1 MPSSPIHG
9 RRRSNRIVTKKRAS
23 LVITLS
29 GVQMFPCLIVDRSKE
44 GFRLRGN
51 FNRWAK
57 ESWCFDPNSLSAC
70 CAWLLLSAGSPIGGR
85 IRNAPKTRCG
95 PCEFHRTL
103 SRARRLLLHRYHPAP
118 FFFPAFFFFREGAL
132 PLR

>member
-23 LVITLS
+23 LVITLR
-29 GVQMFPCLIVDRSKE
+29 GVQKMFPCLIVDRSKE

-85 IRNAPKTRCG
+85 VSQSPKTPG
-95 PCEFHRTL
+95 GVWGFHPHPNPSPPPPL
-103 SRARRLLLHRYHPAP
+103 PPEHPAP
-118 FFFPAFFFFREGAL
+118 
-132 PLR
+132 